1 MKNELTVFPA
11 IFTKMNDDGSYYIV
25 DFIDLKNCT
34 TEGETIQEA
43 YYMAQNAMGL
53 FLDDLTKFPK
63 PTLDFSNIK
72 LNKDQFISFIG
83 IDMNDYR
90 KKFNNKSVKKT
101 LSIPG
106 WLDTLAEKENINF
119 SQLLQEAIKEK
130 LEMSM
135 IFENV
140 PKNFKHK
147 P

>member
-63 PTLDFSNIK
+63 PTLDFSNIR

-130 LEMSM
+130 LE
-135 IFENV
+135 ID
-140 PKNFKHK
+140 
-147 P
+147 

>member
-83 IDMNDYR
+83 IDINDYR

-106 WLDTLAEKENINF
+106 WLDTLAEKKNINF

-130 LEMSM
+130 LE
-135 IFENV
+135 ID
-140 PKNFKHK
+140 
-147 P
+147 

>member
-11 IFTKMNDDGSYYIV
+11 IFTKMNDDGNYYIV

-53 FLDDLTKFPK
+53 FLDDLTKFPE

-72 LNKDQFISFIG
+72 LNKNQFISFIG

-101 LSIPG
+101 LSIPS

-119 SQLLQEAIKEK
+119 SQLLQEAIRNK
-130 LEMSM
+130 LE
-135 IFENV
+135 ID
-140 PKNFKHK
+140 
-147 P
+147 

>member
-53 FLDDLTKFPK
+53 FLDDLIKFPE

-72 LNKDQFISFIG
+72 LDKDQFISFIG

-90 KKFNNKSVKKT
+90 KNFNNKSVKKT

-130 LEMSM
+130 LE
-135 IFENV
+135 ID
-140 PKNFKHK
+140 
-147 P
+147 

>member
-53 FLDDLTKFPK
+53 FLDDLKKFPK
-63 PTLDFSNIK
+63 PTLDFSNIR

-130 LEMSM
+130 LE
-135 IFENV
+135 ID
-140 PKNFKHK
+140 
-147 P
+147 

>member
-106 WLDTLAEKENINF
+106 WLDTLAEKKNINF

-130 LEMSM
+130 LE
-135 IFENV
+135 ID
-140 PKNFKHK
+140 
-147 P
+147 

>member
-34 TEGETIQEA
+34 TEGKTIQEA

-130 LEMSM
+130 LE
-135 IFENV
+135 ID
-140 PKNFKHK
+140 
-147 P
+147 

>member
-53 FLDDLTKFPK
+53 FLDDLIKFPE

-72 LNKDQFISFIG
+72 LDKDQFISFIG

-119 SQLLQEAIKEK
+119 SQLLQEAIRNK
-130 LEMSM
+130 LE
-135 IFENV
+135 ID
-140 PKNFKHK
+140 
-147 P
+147 

>member
-53 FLDDLTKFPK
+53 FLDDLTKFPE

-72 LNKDQFISFIG
+72 LNKNQFISFIG

-90 KKFNNKSVKKT
+90 KKFKNKSVKKT
-101 LSIPG
+101 LSIPS

-119 SQLLQEAIKEK
+119 SQLLQEAIRNK
-130 LEMSM
+130 LE
-135 IFENV
+135 ID
-140 PKNFKHK
+140 
-147 P
+147 

>member
-11 IFTKMNDDGSYYIV
+11 IFTKMNDAGSYYIV

-53 FLDDLTKFPK
+53 FLDDLIKFPE

-72 LNKDQFISFIG
+72 LDKDQFISFIG

-130 LEMSM
+130 LE
-135 IFENV
+135 ID
-140 PKNFKHK
+140 
-147 P
+147 

>member
-119 SQLLQEAIKEK
+119 SQLLQEAIKRK
-130 LEMSM
+130 TR
-135 IFENV
+135 N
-140 PKNFKHK
+140 
-147 P
+147 

>member
-11 IFTKMNDDGSYYIV
+11 IFTKMNYDGSYYIV

-53 FLDDLTKFPK
+53 FLDDLTKFPE

-72 LNKDQFISFIG
+72 LNKNQFISFIG

-101 LSIPG
+101 LSIPS

-119 SQLLQEAIKEK
+119 SQLLQEAIRNK
-130 LEMSM
+130 LE
-135 IFENV
+135 ID
-140 PKNFKHK
+140 
-147 P
+147 

>member
-53 FLDDLTKFPK
+53 FLDDLKKFPK
-63 PTLDFSNIK
+63 PTLDFSNIR

-119 SQLLQEAIKEK
+119 SQLLQEAIRNK
-130 LEMSM
+130 LE
-135 IFENV
+135 ID
-140 PKNFKHK
+140 
-147 P
+147 